1 MKISLRHDPR
11 KCRLVP
17 GLPLISI
24 PGRPP
29 LAAWARR
36 PGAGDFLGAARTRS
50 AARGEEPEYR
60 TRLADPRPPAYYF
73 HLLRR
78 QVLRQGRKPPFVT
91 SPKTLLRL
99 PEAVSPLS
107 EIERKRKL
115 QARSRSPRL
124 TRCAAS
130 SCARASS
137 PMTAPKSTARPRFST
152 TLWSSAS
159 NGFIRRLRASS
170 RRFRAN
176 GGGAEL
182 AFAQEELKISGGGPI
197 SGPRAR
203 TALAR
208 VADPRLWLCVARPA
222 SPSESLPGER
232 HEQALV
238 RRALI
243 EFRPA
248 PSPLLFSFARRR
260 APTRRPWRAPASTQR
275 AYALPRRHPTDR
287 FALAPFVHCAIRGRI
302 AVWRPHNRKQRQDSD
317 LGLRCRRQ

>member
-1 MKISLRHDPR
+1 M
-11 KCRLVP
+11 P
-17 GLPLISI
+17 GLPLINI

-36 PGAGDFLGAARTRS
+36 PGAGNFLGAARTHS
-50 AARGEEPEYR
+50 AARGEVLQYR
-60 TRLADPRPPAYYF
+60 MLLDDPRPPANYF

-99 PEAVSPLS
+99 PEVVSPLS

-137 PMTAPKSTARPRFST
+137 PMIVSKSTAKSRFST

-159 NGFIRRLRASS
+159 KGFIRCLRASS
-170 RRFRAN
+170 LRFRAN
-176 GGGAEL
+176 GCGAQF

-197 SGPRAR
+197 S
-203 TALAR
+203 
-208 VADPRLWLCVARPA
+208 
-222 SPSESLPGER
+222 
-232 HEQALV
+232 
-238 RRALI
+238 
-243 EFRPA
+243 
-248 PSPLLFSFARRR
+248 
-260 APTRRPWRAPASTQR
+260 
-275 AYALPRRHPTDR
+275 
-287 FALAPFVHCAIRGRI
+287 
-302 AVWRPHNRKQRQDSD
+302 
-317 LGLRCRRQ
+317 